1 MESPRILIWRPEE
14 ENDAGHVALKTDKY
28 YISFWPTKCL
38 KDGAIVK
45 YVDGME
51 FLLGVGGSVVLN
63 QKIDRENEGDCD
75 PDVEYNISEAVSNE
89 DINSTFE
96 EILQY
101 NGINPKYFT
110 IQHLELT
117 GVSMQCSLAKTQ
129 YSFSAQL
136 VSGKEEPES
145 LPFYH
150 KQQSC
155 VSLVFNLIQVAWL
168 KHHPDR
174 PIPIAVPGELK
185 VLVSEGSKE
194 FVYRVPWFEEE
205 IVKPYLITAG
215 DRAVNNVPVTTT
227 NEAEDVSVNLIEVER
242 LVKYRM
248 ALFSVLAVLFYFCPI
263 VRYPIVFAGF
273 YILGGYSKIYLILNL
288 FFMLLVYQFQLGIF
302 YLIIIM
308 HCCHFFSF
316 VMWIFKEQMRGTLFQ
331 IAVPNFLFAIKTRST
346 RNAERIARFNVQR
359 FRR

>member
-45 YVDGME
+45 YVDGIE
-51 FLLGVGGSVVLN
+51 FLLGVRGSVVLN

-75 PDVEYNISEAVSNE
+75 PNVEYNISESVSNE

-96 EILQY
+96 EFLHY
-101 NGINPKYFT
+101 NGMKPKYT
-110 IQHLELT
+110 TLDHVQRT
-117 GVSMQCSLAKTQ
+117 GLLQCSVGKTQ

-136 VSGKEEPES
+136 VTGKEEVES

-168 KHHPDR
+168 KHHPDS
-174 PIPIAVPGELK
+174 PIPIAVPGEVK

-215 DRAVNNVPVTTT
+215 DRAVHNVPVTTT

-242 LVKYRM
+242 LVKYNIT
-248 ALFSVLAVLFYFCPI
+248 LFSVLAVLFYFCPI

-273 YILGGYSKIYLILNL
+273 YILGDYSKIYFVLNL
-288 FFMLLVYQFQLGIF
+288 FFMLLVYKYQLGIF
-302 YLIIIM
+302 YLVIMM
-308 HCCHFFSF
+308 HCCHFFGF
-316 VMWIFKEQMRGTLFQ
+316 VVWIVKEQMRGNLFQ
-331 IAVPNFLFAIKTRST
+331 IVVPNFLFSAKTRST
-346 RNAERIARFNVQR
+346 RNAERIVRFVQR